1 MCFTSEDFA
10 PVESNNGWRLEI
22 GHDSAE
28 LTFDLE
34 LATISLPPSLCLL
47 PSLPE
52 DLRTTPRV

>member
-34 LATISLPPSLCLL
+34 LATHTHPLS

>member
-1 MCFTSEDFA
+1 MEF
-10 PVESNNGWRLEI
+10 NNGWRLEI